1 MKTIQ
6 EIQKAYPLFFNER
19 LMDQFAGK
27 IYPDVVATNKGSYFI
42 SSEIFAYERISAHEI
57 NYPEK
62 NRVFKV
68 RFADKLRG
76 VGLEI
81 GQINTIQECL
91 SYEAAK
97 MYLEKLLHD
106 TGGFVVSEHE
116 ANMARLRIINK

>member
-1 MKTIQ
+1 MKTVK
-6 EIQKAYPLFFNER
+6 EIKKAYPLFFNER
-19 LMDQFAGK
+19 LMDNFAGK
-27 IYPDVVATNKGSYFI
+27 IYPDVLATNKGSYFI
-42 SSEIFAYERISAHEI
+42 SSEIFAYERISEHEI

-68 RFADKLRG
+68 RFADKLKG
-76 VGLEI
+76 KGLEI

-91 SYEAAK
+91 SYEAAQ

-106 TGGFVVSEHE
+106 TGGFVVSEHK

>member
-1 MKTIQ
+1 MKTIK
-6 EIQKAYPLFFNER
+6 EIQKAYPLFFNEA

-27 IYPDVVATNKGSYFI
+27 FYPDVVATNKGSYFI
-42 SSEIFAYERISAHEI
+42 SSEIFAYERISEHEF
-57 NYPEK
+57 NYPER

-68 RFADKLRG
+68 RFADKLKG
-76 VGLEI
+76 KGLEI

-106 TGGFVVSEHE
+106 SGGFVVSEHE
-116 ANMARLRIINK
+116 ANMARLRITNK

>member
-1 MKTIQ
+1 METIK
-6 EIQKAYPLFFNER
+6 EIKKAYPLFFNER

-27 IYPDVVATNKGSYFI
+27 FYDDVLATDKGSYFI
-42 SSEIFAYERISAHEI
+42 SSEIFAYERISEHEI

-81 GQINTIQECL
+81 GQINTIEQFVSLED
-91 SYEAAK
+91 AR
-97 MYLEKLLHD
+97 MYLEKLFFNN
-106 TGGFVVSEHE
+106 GGFRISQHE

>member
-6 EIQKAYPLFFNER
+6 EIKKAYPLFFNEA
-19 LMDQFAGK
+19 LMKQFAGK
-27 IYPDVVATNKGSYFI
+27 FYDDVLATDKGSYFI
-42 SSEIFAYERISAHEI
+42 SSEVYAYERISEHEI
-57 NYPEK
+57 NYPDK

-68 RFADKLRG
+68 RFADKLKG
-76 VGLEI
+76 KGLEI

-97 MYLEKLLHD
+97 MYLEKLFFNN
-106 TGGFVVSEHE
+106 GGFRISQHE

>member
-6 EIQKAYPLFFNER
+6 EIKKAYPLFFNER

-27 IYPDVVATNKGSYFI
+27 FYDDVLATDKGSYFI
-42 SSEIFAYERISAHEI
+42 SSEVFAYERISEHEI

-68 RFADKLRG
+68 RFADKLKG
-76 VGLEI
+76 KGLEI

-97 MYLEKLLHD
+97 MYLEKLFFD
-106 TGGFVVSEHE
+106 NGGFRISQHE

>member
-6 EIQKAYPLFFNER
+6 EIKKAYPLFFNER

-27 IYPDVVATNKGSYFI
+27 FYPDVLATDKGSYFI
-42 SSEIFAYERISAHEI
+42 SSEIFAYERISEHEI

-68 RFADKLRG
+68 RFADKLKG
-76 VGLEI
+76 KGLEI

-97 MYLEKLLHD
+97 MYLEKLFFD
-106 TGGFVVSEHE
+106 NGGFRISQHE

>member
-6 EIQKAYPLFFNER
+6 EIQKVYPLFFNER

-27 IYPDVVATNKGSYFI
+27 FYPDVVATDKGSYFI
-42 SSEIFAYERISAHEI
+42 SSEVFAYERISEHEI
-57 NYPEK
+57 EYPEK

-68 RFADKLRG
+68 RFADKLKG
-76 VGLEI
+76 KGLEI
-81 GQINTIQECL
+81 GQINTVHDCL

-106 TGGFVVSEHE
+106 SGGFYISEHE
-116 ANMARLRIINK
+116 ANMARLRITNK

>member
-1 MKTIQ
+1 METIKEIKKT
-6 EIQKAYPLFFNER
+6 YPLFFDKR

-27 IYPDVVATNKGSYFI
+27 FYPDVLATDKGSYFI
-42 SSEIFAYERISAHEI
+42 SSEIFAYERISEHEI
-57 NYPEK
+57 NYPER

-68 RFADKLRG
+68 RFADKLKG
-76 VGLEI
+76 KGLEI

-106 TGGFVVSEHE
+106 SGGFVVSEHE
-116 ANMARLRIINK
+116 ANMARLRITNK

>member
-1 MKTIQ
+1 MKTIK
-6 EIQKAYPLFFNER
+6 EIKKAYPLFFNER

-27 IYPDVVATNKGSYFI
+27 IYPDVLATNKGSYFI
-42 SSEIFAYERISAHEI
+42 SSEIFAYERISEHEI

-68 RFADKLRG
+68 RFADKLKG
-76 VGLEI
+76 KGLEI
-81 GQINTIQECL
+81 GQINTIEEFVSL
-91 SYEAAK
+91 EAAK
-97 MYLEKLLHD
+97 MYLEELFFN

>member
-6 EIQKAYPLFFNER
+6 EIKKAYPLFFNER

-27 IYPDVVATNKGSYFI
+27 IYPDVLATNKGSYFI
-42 SSEIFAYERISAHEI
+42 SSEVFAYERINEHEI
-57 NYPEK
+57 DYPEK

-68 RFADKLRG
+68 RFADKLKG
-76 VGLEI
+76 KGLEI

-97 MYLEKLLHD
+97 MYLEKLLHN

>member
-1 MKTIQ
+1 MKTIK
-6 EIQKAYPLFFNER
+6 EIKKAYPLFFNKD
-19 LMDQFAGK
+19 LMEQCAGK
-27 IYPDVVATNKGSYFI
+27 FYPDVLATDKGSYFI
-42 SSEIFAYERISAHEI
+42 SSEIFAYERISEHEI

-68 RFADKLRG
+68 RFADKLKG
-76 VGLEI
+76 KGLEI

-97 MYLEKLLHD
+97 MYLEKLFFD
-106 TGGFVVSEHE
+106 NGGFRISQHE